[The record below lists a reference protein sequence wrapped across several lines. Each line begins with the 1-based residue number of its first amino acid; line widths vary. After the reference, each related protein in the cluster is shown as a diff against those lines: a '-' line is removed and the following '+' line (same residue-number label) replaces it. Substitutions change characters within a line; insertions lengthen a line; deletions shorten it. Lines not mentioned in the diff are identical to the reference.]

1 MKTTLWKGRAAL
13 AFAGCLVL
21 LLAGGAAAAQTR
33 NSAVPQLQGTWAVT
47 VTQHDCESGIQI
59 GNPFLSLLTFA
70 QGGTMTESTS
80 NPIFYPA
87 ERGPGHGIWKQVG
100 QKTYT
105 ASSVALITLNGAL
118 TSVQTISQ
126 TIAIGDDPDA
136 FRTTKAKVKFLTPNG
151 TVLRTGCAAAV
162 GARFH

>member
-1 MKTTLWKGRAAL
+1 MKTILWKGRAAI

-21 LLAGGAAAAQTR
+21 LLAGGAAAQTR
-33 NSAVPQLQGTWAVT
+33 NSALPQLQGTWAVT
-47 VTQHDCESGIQI
+47 VTQQDCESGTQI

-80 NPIFYPA
+80 NPMFYPA

-105 ASSVALITLNGAL
+105 ASSIALITLNGAL
-118 TSVQTISQ
+118 TTVQTISQ
-126 TIAIGDDPDA
+126 TIQIGDDPDA
-136 FRTTKAKVKFLTPNG
+136 FQTTKAKVKFLAPNG
-151 TVLRTGCAAAV
+151 AVLRTGCAAAA